1 MRTTVVPRI
10 PRLPVFE
17 PFVFRARRPTGW
29 TARGWRRCLRRRGAI
44 HRPYRNRLKARSA
57 QERTR

>member
-1 MRTTVVPRI
+1 M
-10 PRLPVFE
+10 
-17 PFVFRARRPTGW
+17 RPTVRPYYVPLTDVSRPGIHLLIRRRSIPHGW

-44 HRPYRNRLKARSA
+44 HKARSA